1 MSITAGQQRILLALI
16 GRLAPQWRRD
26 GALPFRIERML
37 RADRRFGARDRRLY
51 RELLYAAVRH
61 LPWVEAAM
69 ERGPDAVI
77 ATVAWLAADTPDTRA
92 FRAAV
97 VPGAAPPPS
106 AVAERARGLAAA
118 TGAPVTAASLLPGW
132 FRAECPEAFE
142 APDFDVLNAR
152 APLWVRLQGPDR
164 SAALGEF
171 TSRGWRWRPGDFP
184 PGAVEILDPADVT
197 ATEAYRRGLVEV
209 QDIGS
214 QLVLESVGVDPGG
227 AWLDACAGAGG
238 KALQLACLLGPG
250 GRVDAMDIRAAALDE
265 LTRRAAR
272 AGLGSRISR
281 VPVPRGP
288 YDGVLVDAPC
298 SGTGTW
304 RRSPHLKWTTTPVAV
319 AGFARRQAALLA
331 ANAGQVR
338 PGGRL
343 VYATCSLCRSENE
356 DVVDAFL
363 RSHPEF
369 SPAPASRPGPA
380 TPRGPGLLFR
390 PAATGGDG
398 FFCAILVLRP

>member
-26 GALPFRIERML
+26 TALPSRIERML

-69 ERGPDAVI
+69 DRGPDAVL

-97 VPGAAPPPS
+97 VPGAGDPPA
-106 AVAERARGLAAA
+106 AVAARARGLAEAM
-118 TGAPVTAASLLPGW
+118 GAPVPGSLLPGW
-132 FRAECPEAFE
+132 FRTECPEAFE
-142 APDFDVLNAR
+142 APDCDVLNAR
-152 APLWVRLQGPDR
+152 APLWIRLQGAAP
-164 SAALGEF
+164 SAALDEF
-171 TSRGWRWRPGDFP
+171 TSLGWRWRPSGVL
-184 PGAVEILDPADVT
+184 PGAIEILDPADVT
-197 ATEAYRRGLVEV
+197 ATGAYRRGLVEI

-214 QLVLESVGVDPGG
+214 QLILESAGVTPGA

-250 GRVDAMDIRAAALDE
+250 GRVDAMDVRAAALDE
-265 LTRRAAR
+265 LGRRAAR
-272 AGLGSRISR
+272 AGLGSRIRR
-281 VPVPRGP
+281 VPAPRGP

-304 RRSPHLKWTTTPVAV
+304 RRSPHLKWTTTPAVVAV
-319 AGFARRQAALLA
+319 FARRQAALLA
-331 ANAGQVR
+331 ARAGQVR

-356 DVVDAFL
+356 DVVEAFL
-363 RSHPEF
+363 RSHPSF
-369 SPAPASRPGPA
+369 SPAPPARPGPGE
-380 TPRGPGLLFR
+380 PRGAGLLFR

-398 FFCAILVLRP
+398 YFCATLVLRP